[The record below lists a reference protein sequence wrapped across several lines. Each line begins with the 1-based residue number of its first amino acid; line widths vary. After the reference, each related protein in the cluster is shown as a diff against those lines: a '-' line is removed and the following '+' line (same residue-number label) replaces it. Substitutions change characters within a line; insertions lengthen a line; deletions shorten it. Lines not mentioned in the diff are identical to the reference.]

1 MCAKIQTKLRLT
13 NRAREIHAKIEMRMT
28 TLHAYDIH
36 VENLFEIM
44 SRMRALMEGAGVDY
58 RVIGGMA
65 IFLQV
70 HERDPKRARLTDDVD
85 VSIHRAD
92 LTRIANAAAQFGFR
106 YRHAAGVDLLVDL
119 QAPKTKSAVHFVFAG
134 EKVRPDYLEAAP
146 DLSSAPR
153 VLDGVLLAPVC
164 DLVRM
169 KLTSFRLKDQVHIQ
183 DLDGA
188 RLITPNVESKL
199 TPELKA
205 RLAQVRATR

>member
-1 MCAKIQTKLRLT
+1 
-13 NRAREIHAKIEMRMT
+13 MT
-28 TLHAYDIH
+28 TIHAYDIH

-44 SRMRALMEGAGVDY
+44 RRMRALMDAAGVEY

-65 IFLQV
+65 IYLQV
-70 HERDPKRARLTDDVD
+70 HERDPRRARLTDDVD

-92 LTRIANAAAQFGFR
+92 LDKIAAEATKFGFR

-119 QAPKTKSAVHFVFAG
+119 LAPKTRSGVHFVFAG
-134 EKVRPDYLEAAP
+134 EKVRPEYLEAAP
-146 DLSSAPR
+146 DLSSSPR
-153 VLDGVLLAPVC
+153 IVDGVRLAPVE

-188 RLITPNVESKL
+188 RLITRDIESRL
-199 TPELKA
+199 SPELQA
-205 RLAQVRATR
+205 RLAQVRASR